1 MMNPATRLF
10 GFFLLLAG
18 ASYATASDSPF
29 VVYESR
35 LPFETVMQD
44 LQMAIEGKGF
54 YVNNIVH
61 MDKMMKRTGKDLGMD
76 KQIFLQAESIEFCSA
91 VLSRRMT
98 EENPNRIVNCP
109 FNISVYV
116 LPSKPDTTY
125 IVHRRVNLGDQS
137 AVMEEVEQMLE
148 SLGNVGVKGMLQSG
162 MDDDF

>member
-1 MMNPATRLF
+1 MSLSTRLL
-10 GFFLLLAG
+10 GFLLLFSG
-18 ASYATASDSPF
+18 SVCSIASDSPF
-29 VVYESR
+29 VVYESQ

-54 YVNNIVH
+54 YINNIVH
-61 MDKMMKRTGKDLGMD
+61 MDKMMERTGKDLGMD
-76 KQIFLQAESIEFCSA
+76 QQIFLRAESIEFCSA

-98 EENPNRIVNCP
+98 EENPHRIVNCP

-125 IVHRRVNLGDQS
+125 IVHRRLNLGDQS

-148 SLGNVGVKGMLQSG
+148 SLGNVGVKGLLESD
-162 MDDDF
+162 MDDEF